1 MKFSMNRLKVFF
13 LALLLP
19 LTGCVK
25 NLNTVKL
32 EEPILRFNEHDQ
44 IIANSYGTLLPP
56 PK

>member
-1 MKFSMNRLKVFF
+1 MKFSANRLKVFF